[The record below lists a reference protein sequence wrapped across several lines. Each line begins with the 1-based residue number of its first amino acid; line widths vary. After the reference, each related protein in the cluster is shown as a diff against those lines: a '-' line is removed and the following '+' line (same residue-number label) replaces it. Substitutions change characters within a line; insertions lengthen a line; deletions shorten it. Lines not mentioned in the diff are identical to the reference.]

1 VNCGCGFLNASPAC
15 LRLGLGVQ
23 VLGRVYP
30 KTALKGTKVAGQFK
44 EAAAQRPQN
53 ADLWELLGDVLS
65 SLEPA
70 GAWPWDH
77 SRQCGVVC

>member
-1 VNCGCGFLNASPAC
+1 MRRCCFFLNTSPAC
-15 LRLGLGVQ
+15 LHTSVQ

-53 ADLWELLGDVLS
+53 AELWELLGDVLS

-70 GAWPWDH
+70 G
-77 SRQCGVVC
+77 V